1 MYLYRL
7 DFFVEYQGL
16 SVEMGELWTF
26 LRKFESYQNK
36 YRVSYYV
43 LDKSWRFWIDIL
55 YLLSHVSNWP
65 KMILVD
71 PLDNF
76 GTVWYQ
82 AFKTFIDSLFQK
94 QETGRAF
101 GLNSLVQLSVLPWA
115 AIELQR
121 GGK

>member
-76 GTVWYQ
+76 RTVWYQ

-94 QETGRAF
+94 QETGRFA
-101 GLNSLVQLSVLPWA
+101 VIKKQPKIVP
-115 AIELQR
+115 
-121 GGK
+121 